1 MAESP
6 LEQKVNAQEKKEEKV
21 SVWKSGIN
29 EIIDGTRTATN
40 LGIAAGLPIGTDI
53 LMGGV
58 DASSTAAAFYLGARD
73 KSSRSARLESII
85 GTAFAGF
92 AKLTLGAISTLGA
105 YSRAA
110 LIPPWQAA
118 ANAFYLTTD
127 HIVKNKSLSGL
138 GKKFKEKYMD
148 ITKKAIL
155 YLSIPT
161 YLTTFLPG
169 PLQIPSIALQSYI
182 FRKFIAPDKKEPEK
196 PKDKTP
202 YLVAFGNVMGRTTKG
217 LYEAVYTI
225 GSTLKEKLYKAT
237 VPQAPIQATAPAK

>member
-1 MAESP
+1 MADNKEEKKP
-6 LEQKVNAQEKKEEKV
+6 EEKKEEKQPV
-21 SVWKSGIN
+21 SVWRSGLE

-40 LGIAAGLPIGTDI
+40 LSIAVGLPLVADRAI
-53 LMGGV
+53 LGGV
-58 DASSTAAAFYLGARD
+58 DAITTSAAFYLGARD

-92 AKLTLGAISTLGA
+92 AKLTLGAISTLGVYA
-105 YSRAA
+105 RAA

-118 ANAFYLTTD
+118 ANIFYLTTD

-169 PLQIPSIALQSYI
+169 PLEIP
-182 FRKFIAPDKKEPEK
+182 
-196 PKDKTP
+196 
-202 YLVAFGNVMGRTTKG
+202 
-217 LYEAVYTI
+217 
-225 GSTLKEKLYKAT
+225 
-237 VPQAPIQATAPAK
+237 